1 MSGKK
6 LEERIGQIRNL
17 RTSSPT
23 AGVDVILKKALADRS
38 GLVVAEAARTTA
50 DLRLTPLIP
59 DLLTAF
65 NKLFLDPVK
74 SDPKCWGKTAI
85 VKALAQLDYAESP
98 PFLCGSRHVQME
110 PVYGGQEDS
119 AIHLRANSFL
129 ALVQCTDIRRFEIL
143 QHLVDAMSDLADPVR
158 VEAVRAIHQLAG
170 DEAVLLLRLKA
181 RLGDLRPLIIGH
193 VFDALLSLERDR
205 AVSFVAD
212 YLKSADEEV
221 RDEAALAL
229 GGSRLQ
235 TGLRTLMDGWQETRD
250 GSRDGSRDG
259 LFSSVLL
266 RGISSSRLEEAI
278 DFLLELVRSG
288 APREAAAALEAL
300 RIHEDSP
307 EIQARIQHAVQSK

>member
-6 LEERIGQIRNL
+6 LEERIGQIRSL

-50 DLRLTPLIP
+50 ELRLASLIA

-65 NKLFLDPVK
+65 DKLFLDPVK

-85 VKALAQLDYAESP
+85 VKALAQLDYSESA
-98 PFLCGSRHVQME
+98 PFLRGARHVQME
-110 PVYGGQEDS
+110 PVYGGHEDS
-119 AIHLRANSFL
+119 AINLRANSFL
-129 ALVQCTDIRRFEIL
+129 ALVQCTDIRRVEIL
-143 QHLVDAMSDLADPVR
+143 QHLVDAMSDRADPVR
-158 VEAVRAIHQLAG
+158 VEAVRAIHQLGG

-181 RLGDLRPLIIGH
+181 RLGDPEPMIIGH
-193 VFDALLSLERDR
+193 VFDAILGLERDR
-205 AVSFVAD
+205 AVHFVAG

-221 RDEAALAL
+221 RGEAALAL

-235 TGLRTLMDGWQETRD
+235 AGLKVLMDAWQEARI
-250 GSRDGSRDG
+250 GS
-259 LFSSVLL
+259 FSVVLL
-266 RGISSSRLEEAI
+266 RGISSSRLDEAI

-288 APREAAAALEAL
+288 APGESAAALEAL

-307 EIQARIQHAVQSK
+307 EIQARIKHAVQSK

>member
-6 LEERIGQIRNL
+6 LEERIGHIRSL
-17 RTSSPT
+17 RSSSPT

-50 DLRLTPLIP
+50 DLRLASLIA

-65 NKLFLDPVK
+65 DKLFLDPVK

-85 VKALAQLDYAESP
+85 VKALAQLDYSESA
-98 PFLCGSRHVQME
+98 PFLRGARHVQME
-110 PVYGGQEDS
+110 PVYGGHEDS
-119 AIHLRANSFL
+119 AINLRANSFL
-129 ALVQCTDIRRFEIL
+129 ALVQCTDIRRVEIL
-143 QHLVDAMSDLADPVR
+143 QHLVDAMSDRADPVR
-158 VEAVRAIHQLAG
+158 VEAVRAIHQLGG

-181 RLGDLRPLIIGH
+181 RLGDSEPMIIGH
-193 VFDALLSLERDR
+193 VFDAILGLERDR
-205 AVSFVAD
+205 AVHFVAE

-221 RDEAALAL
+221 RGEAALAL

-235 TGLRTLMDGWQETRD
+235 AGLKVLMDAWQEARI
-250 GSRDGSRDG
+250 GS
-259 LFSSVLL
+259 FSGVLL

-288 APREAAAALEAL
+288 APRESAAALEAL

-307 EIQARIQHAVQSK
+307 EIQARIKHAVQSK